1 MFEAVEAAFT
11 RQQVARG
18 AAMSVVLFVVVLLI
32 SWLLRRLARQ
42 EREMA

>member
-32 SWLLRRLARQ
+32 SWLQRRLARQ
-42 EREMA
+42 EREVA